1 MLLSVNKHRG
11 PETLKSLIDSLVGWF
26 IHLFSHSTVSWV
38 VSGSEGPGPAPF
50 SAKTRI
56 PRLPEISFST
66 EKKLIKSNKYKMI
79 CPFAYK
85 KCSKIKVK

>member
-11 PETLKSLIDSLVGWF
+11 PETLKSLIDWLVGWF
-26 IHLFSHSTVSWV
+26 IHLFSHSKVSWV
-38 VSGSEGPGPAPF
+38 SWVASGSEGPGPAPF
-50 SAKTRI
+50 SPKTRI
-56 PRLPEISFST
+56 PRLPEISSST

-85 KCSKIKVK
+85 KCS